1 MGVLLA
7 LKDGISGLDVVT
19 LGIAGFMIAVPLV
32 TRAYWATT
40 GSPDLE
46 EPIPVP
52 SGYGFVLWANSTNV
66 THVYESKT
74 LLGHEKAA
82 ERAQVEVLDYYVERL
97 QELGW
102 SVVPPVDG
110 VVLKAPDSDVG
121 IRVHTFIGI
130 PPWAAGK
137 ATVILELTARQ
148 CVDETSCHPASIND
162 VEPYNG

>member
-1 MGVLLA
+1 MASTV
-7 LKDGISGLDVVT
+7 
-19 LGIAGFMIAVPLV
+19 
-32 TRAYWATT
+32 RA
-40 GSPDLE
+40 

-52 SGYGFVLWANSTNV
+52 SGYGFVLGANSTNV

-82 ERAQVEVLDYYVERL
+82 EKAQVEVLDYYVERL

-110 VVLKAPDSDVG
+110 VVLRAPDSDVG
-121 IRVHTFIGI
+121 IRVHTFVGI
-130 PPWAAGK
+130 P
-137 ATVILELTARQ
+137 TVGRRQ
-148 CVDETSCHPASIND
+148 GNRHPRTHRQTVYRRDQLPPASIND